1 MHITIRHEIMAY
13 HLVKQQARQ
22 HFDTKILHKGILAR
36 SHKLTYTYFYESDR
50 ICQLVGHGLIL
61 LTKMFMVRFST
72 VSFKSQ
78 LHCFH
83 YIITTITAVCLIVMA
98 LKCV

>member
-1 MHITIRHEIMAY
+1 MHITIRYEIMPY
-13 HLVKQQARQ
+13 RSVKQQA
-22 HFDTKILHKGILAR
+22 TLNILTLKSLHATR
-36 SHKLTYTYFYESDR
+36 SHTLTYTYFYESDR

-78 LHCFH
+78 LHCFQ